1 MKFFTYCSSQPSLKI
16 FLNTLPRSGSKYLAH
31 TLADALRMSRMVISL
46 QRLGDDLLVP
56 KWVETFSR
64 GGYLAKEHLPA
75 LRSNLVLLRHFGVT
89 RFVVH
94 VRDPR
99 QSILS
104 LTRFLENQ
112 MERTDASYRF
122 PNWQSFW
129 EEKMKYNVFRGG
141 GLAIAQVCE
150 RLAHLGRRPH
160 ATVNMRAHLDSIFDL
175 PEEYQGWDLSHR
187 LDWQLE
193 HSLPMMV
200 DWITD
205 WLKIIDTPNS
215 GFHILLTTYRELKE
229 NPEAFFAR
237 ILDFYDITGKQV
249 TLPQL
254 EKGQLHFRKG
264 ETDEWR
270 QVFTPAQIECAGKS
284 IPEYLRERFLWP
296 AH

>member
-31 TLADALRMSRMVISL
+31 TLANALQMSRMVISL
-46 QRLGDDLLVP
+46 QHLGDDLLVP

-64 GGYLAKEHLPA
+64 RGYLAKEHLPA

-104 LTRFLENQ
+104 LTR
-112 MERTDASYRF
+112 
-122 PNWQSFW
+122 
-129 EEKMKYNVFRGG
+129 
-141 GLAIAQVCE
+141 
-150 RLAHLGRRPH
+150 
-160 ATVNMRAHLDSIFDL
+160 
-175 PEEYQGWDLSHR
+175 
-187 LDWQLE
+187 
-193 HSLPMMV
+193 
-200 DWITD
+200 
-205 WLKIIDTPNS
+205 
-215 GFHILLTTYRELKE
+215 
-229 NPEAFFAR
+229 

-270 QVFTPAQIECAGKS
+270 QVFTPEQIECAGKS